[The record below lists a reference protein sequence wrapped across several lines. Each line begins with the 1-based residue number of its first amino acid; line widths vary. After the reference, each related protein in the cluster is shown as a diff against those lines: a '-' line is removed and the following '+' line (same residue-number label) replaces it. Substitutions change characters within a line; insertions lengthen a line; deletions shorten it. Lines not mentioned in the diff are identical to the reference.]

1 MWHWQVNLSSGKHL
15 RLPVKG
21 CGLACLLKV
30 QPDVLHFG
38 IVPTYQ
44 WADQLLQLSNGCMQ
58 LPMQLSVTASGPYF
72 SSLPSQVTLEPG
84 GNGEV
89 VLRYQPKVCLVDILH
104 CTFSG
109 RIVLQI
115 NTWPFLEGLHAA

>member
-1 MWHWQVNLSSGKHL
+1 MAWQVNLSSGKHL

-58 LPMQLSVTASGPYF
+58 LPMQLSVTANGPYF
-72 SSLPSQVTLEPG
+72 SSLPAQLTLEPG
-84 GNGEV
+84 GTGEV
-89 VLRYQPKVCLVDILH
+89 VLRYWPKVCLIYIL
-104 CTFSG
+104 CCPTSG
-109 RIVLQI
+109 RVVTQI
-115 NTWPFLEGLHAA
+115 NKLQFLKGLHAA